1 MCTSFVV
8 YSNQTTVGMNFDIS
22 PRPIKLVLKDNRQ
35 LLVLQKENGQFLPAF
50 GLNSKG
56 TFMNLLEVDPIE
68 AGRYRRGK
76 NCVHIMRLFEGVLE
90 EQLDLADLKE
100 YMNHNSIVNVPNY
113 SVHSLIAGADQ
124 QAFIVEPGRGNIEIS
139 SLDREFMV
147 LTNFSVLD
155 HKGRNDA
162 DVQGLG
168 SERYKKAYEII
179 AKNREEFDSE
189 LGLLVLKETAQRE
202 GDYPTQ
208 LSLLFVPEEKKV
220 LFTLNADF
228 DRVFEFSFLDGHI
241 RGKTGFTNAQ
251 NLELTKRGLLLSEL
265 EESKHQ

>member
-22 PRPIKLVLKDNRQ
+22 PRPIKLVLKDHRQ

-56 TFMNLLEVDPIE
+56 TFMNLLEVDPVE
-68 AGRYRRGK
+68 AGKYRRGK
-76 NCVHIMRLFEGVLE
+76 NCVHIMRLFEGVLGE
-90 EQLDLADLKE
+90 RLKLADLKE
-100 YMNHNSIVNVPNY
+100 YINHNSIVNVPNY
-113 SVHSLIAGADQ
+113 SVHSLIAGEDQ
-124 QAFIVEPGRGNIEIS
+124 QAFIVEPGRGNIEMS

-155 HKGRNDA
+155 HKRRDA
-162 DVQGLG
+162 EEVQGLG

-179 AKNREEFDSE
+179 ANHREGFDSE

-202 GDYPTQ
+202 GGYPTQ
-208 LSLLFVPEEKKV
+208 LSLLFFPEEKKV
-220 LFTLNADF
+220 LFALNADF
-228 DRVFEFSFLDGHI
+228 ERVFEFSFLDGHI
-241 RGKTGFTNAQ
+241 RSKTGFTNIHS
-251 NLELTKRGLLLSEL
+251 LELTKRGLLLSEL
-265 EESKHQ
+265 EEWKH